1 MKSSPVKNIIRLTW
15 LLLWA
20 CCMVFTSCSQYQTD
34 DPDQGNPS
42 QTGGQKMS
50 LRIATV
56 GNGTRGEEKG
66 DEVSEKI
73 KSLRIVIISDC
84 FIEYNQKFDYSQTE
98 GGIKNAEGTIHTLE
112 RSTVAGNKKFYL
124 IANEESVP
132 EISFDNISDEEL
144 REIEGI
150 GNLKEGILS
159 NGMSLTEF
167 LEYFVKD
174 KLPAEGTL
182 DYLNSG
188 TGSQFEKLIN
198 SAYFCPDLEVKD
210 NTIYL
215 PYTSYYEGIKA
226 GNNPEETVA
235 ATMYLVPVATKFT
248 FNLYN
253 YRNQPVVLER
263 MTFRALNPYNYLYA
277 QLDDGE
283 KRKSYNGKPLWWV
296 DWLQKVAEDTNY
308 KWENSDH
315 PKDDLED
322 YNQRVGWIENYFLPL
337 ANETT
342 NDPID
347 KSLEKYEGEIWEVDR
362 LRNIDEPPIINVVRY
377 FPESFRTGK
386 RKVFDEDGN
395 TYSEIECQLYQ
406 LQFKVHEIR
415 EGNIVAETHT
425 SSFMDIDNLSAL
437 FRGTHVIIE
446 VDMYESVVQVFCRIE
461 QWGWNKKPYLGYVQ
475 EDDDDDD

>member
-1 MKSSPVKNIIRLTW
+1 
-15 LLLWA
+15 
-20 CCMVFTSCSQYQTD
+20 MVFTSCSQYQSD

-66 DEVSEKI
+66 DGVSEKI

-132 EISFDNISDEEL
+132 EISFENISDEEL

-150 GNLKEGILS
+150 DNLEEGILRD
-159 NGMSLTEF
+159 GMSLTEF

-198 SAYFCPDLEVKD
+198 SAYFCPDLEVTD

-226 GNNPEETVA
+226 ANNPEETVA

-253 YRNQPVVLER
+253 YRKEKVELKEIILSKINSS
-263 MTFRALNPYNYLYA
+263 NYLFA
-277 QLDDGE
+277 RLHDSEREKKLKGE
-283 KRKSYNGKPLWWV
+283 TYPWIE
-296 DWLQKVAEDTNY
+296 WLQKVAEDTQ
-308 KWENSDH
+308 KLSGEALQ
-315 PKDDLED
+315 K
-322 YNQRVGWIENYFLPL
+322 YNQEVGCIENYFLPPL
-337 ANETT
+337 SKLNDNSLSPYQNEYWRV
-342 NDPID
+342 DKLID
-347 KSLEKYEGEIWEVDR
+347 KDR
-362 LRNIDEPPIINVVRY
+362 PNILKIIRY
-377 FPESFRTGK
+377 LPESLNIENIEKEK
-386 RKVFDEDGN
+386 RQVYKVA
-395 TYSEIECQLYQ
+395 
-406 LQFKVHEIR
+406 FKVHDENDSELFTSEAMEI
-415 EGNIVAETHT
+415 E
-425 SSFMDIDNLSAL
+425 SLKSL
-437 FRGTHVIIE
+437 FRDTHVIVN
-446 VDMYESVVQVFCRIE
+446 VDMYDSMVEIYCEMSP
-461 QWGWNKKPYLGYVQ
+461 WNYVTFQ
-475 EDDDDDD
+475 GFVKQEEDD